1 MVRSNDSQFMIKI
14 GIDARAVTTESRGLL
29 TYASNLIRELASK
42 DRNAIITLY
51 THDPSLQ
58 DIVQESYYCSIKM
71 IPNWIPL
78 KTHLWLPIQV
88 LKDKIQVM
96 AFLANYTWLIRGC
109 PTAAT
114 VHDMTSEF
122 FPEIFYPGFTQKNFY
137 QMRKKLLTKM
147 DLLITVSEASR
158 RDIIKYINIPEERA
172 AVIYNGVS
180 DVYQADALEN
190 DRDTLKKYF
199 LEDSPYILYTGALDF
214 RKNLENLLKAF
225 VLVKK
230 SSGIAH
236 NLVLA
241 GGSDPSRPD
250 LYPDLRSI
258 AVQYGFENDVR
269 FLGYV
274 DDSDLPAIYRHA
286 DLFVF
291 PSLYEGF
298 GLPPLEAMASGVPVV
313 CSDAASLP
321 EVVGDAGILVNARQ
335 PECIAEA
342 VIRVLSDKNLAADL
356 RQRGLDRAKQFTW
369 EAAADKWV
377 NSLKSLSDRI

>member
-1 MVRSNDSQFMIKI
+1 MIRI
-14 GIDARAVTTESRGLL
+14 GIDARAVTTESRGLR
-29 TYASNLIRELASK
+29 TYAYNLIRELASK
-42 DRNAIITLY
+42 DRNVMVTLY

-58 DIVQESYYCSIKM
+58 DVVKQSYYCAIKM

-78 KTHLWLPIQV
+78 KTHLWLPIQARG
-88 LKDKIQVM
+88 DNIQVM
-96 AFLANYTWLIRGC
+96 AFLANYTWLIQGC

-114 VHDMTSEF
+114 VHDMTTEL
-122 FPEIFYPGFTQKNFY
+122 FPEIFYPGFTQKIFY
-137 QMRKKLLTKM
+137 QMRKKLLARM
-147 DLLITVSEASR
+147 DLLVTVSESSR
-158 RDIIKYINIPEERA
+158 RDIIKYIDIHEQKT

-180 DVYQADALEN
+180 DVYQSQALES
-190 DRDTLKKYF
+190 DSDTLKKYF
-199 LEDSPYILYTGALDF
+199 LEGRPYILYVGALDF

-225 VLVKK
+225 ALVKK
-230 SSGIAH
+230 SSGIVH

-250 LYPDLRSI
+250 LYPDLSSL
-258 AVQYGFENDVR
+258 AVQYGIENSIR

-274 DDSDLPAIYRHA
+274 EDCDLPVIYRYA
-286 DLFVF
+286 ELFVF

-321 EVVGDAGILVNARQ
+321 EVIGDAGVLVNARV
-335 PECIAEA
+335 PESIAEA
-342 VIRVLSDKNLAADL
+342 ILRILSDKNIASDL
-356 RQRGLDRAKQFTW
+356 RQRGLERARQFTW

-377 NSLKSLSDRI
+377 NSLKSLSERI